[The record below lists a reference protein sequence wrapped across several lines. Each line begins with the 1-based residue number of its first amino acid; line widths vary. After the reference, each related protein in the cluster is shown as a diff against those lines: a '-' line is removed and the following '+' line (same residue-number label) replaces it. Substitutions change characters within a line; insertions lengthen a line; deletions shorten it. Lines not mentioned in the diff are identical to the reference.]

1 MTAMRTLPL
10 IMLLASTIVCAEEQA
25 PPAPQSAPAPKEPFY
40 LITDYLPQAIYDV
53 DSVTGCFRV
62 ENTTGKED
70 NLELAVKVSDA
81 GGAAVEEQS
90 KPLVAPTSGFGQCQH
105 TQDIR
110 QAATIRFT
118 LKKGAQKFGDVN
130 VRLIRDDVPWPDTK
144 IVNGRVVA
152 VDNGD
157 VVVPV
162 VHRVLKVQ
170 NRAFAPIKW
179 IVGDSA
185 KEQNAKGE
193 QALIFVPGRWP
204 LNAANAGSNQ
214 KWIVLGPYAA
224 DGSMPVLRAFDQV
237 LHELTKPTKDKDG
250 KPASVPTRVA
260 VCLPPEDLGVASDPR
275 VYRMVVD
282 ALQARLIA
290 LGVKQIVLIPPF
302 QFGTPDKY
310 WQRMNSEVQESAS
323 VYGMQ
328 AVDPQEF
335 LQEKLWRVD
344 PDVEGAYGAS
354 PNPAGLKKIEQGL
367 ADLLP

>member
-1 MTAMRTLPL
+1 MLRLRLIPLLLVLATA
-10 IMLLASTIVCAEEQA
+10 AVHAEEQS
-25 PPAPQSAPAPKEPFY
+25 PPSASPAKEAPKEPFY
-40 LITDYLPQAIYDV
+40 LITDYLPQAIYDA

-70 NLELAVKVSDA
+70 NLELAIKVSDA
-81 GGAAVEEQS
+81 SGAVVEELN
-90 KPLVAPTSGFGQCQH
+90 KPIVAPNSGFGQCQY

-110 QAATIRFT
+110 KAASVHFT
-118 LKKGAQKFGDVN
+118 LKKGATKYGEVN

-152 VDNGD
+152 TDNGD

-179 IVGDSA
+179 IIGDSA
-185 KEQNAKGE
+185 KEQKAKGE
-193 QALIFVPGRWP
+193 QAVIFVPGRWP
-204 LNAANAGSNQ
+204 LNAAAHTQSNQ

-224 DGSMPVLRAFDQV
+224 DGSMPALRAFDQV
-237 LHELTKPTKDKDG
+237 IRELTPKGGGGGPLAN
-250 KPASVPTRVA
+250 PPRVA
-260 VCLPPEDLGVASDPR
+260 ICLPPEDLGVASDPR

-290 LGVKQIVLIPPF
+290 LGIKQIVLIPPF

-328 AVDPQEF
+328 AVDPTEF
-335 LQEKLWRVD
+335 LGEKLWRVD
-344 PDVEGAYGAS
+344 PEVEGAYGAS